1 MFGFF
6 KNELLEVIEWKEH
19 SKDVL
24 IWKFPDKESDIK
36 YGAQLTVRESQ
47 AAIFLNEGQIAD
59 VYGPGRHVLKTENMP
74 VLTKLKSWK
83 HGFNS
88 PFKADVYFVSTR
100 QLTNFKW
107 GTPNPIFVNDPEAGR
122 VEVRAFGTYFI
133 RVADPK
139 KFYREYAGT
148 SSILTVDELEDVFRG
163 LVVPKFAE
171 ALSESGATAFDIYSQ
186 YSELGETI
194 RPLIQADLDDFG
206 LELTKFQI
214 TSVSLPPEITDH
226 MKQLAKLKLTS
237 NENLSKMQM
246 MNQMDVDKI
255 AAERGNYENMKG
267 ARNDLMMQQMMM
279 QQMMQNNQNNNQNNQ
294 NQNNDSNNNAGGK
307 EEKMSREEIMK
318 TLKELGELKEMGIL
332 TDEEFNDKKKEL
344 LAKL

>member
-6 KNELLEVIEWKEH
+6 KNELLEVIEWKEDN
-19 SKDVL
+19 KDTL
-24 IWKFPDKESDIK
+24 IWKFPDKDSAIK

-59 VYGPGRHVLKTENMP
+59 VYGPGRHILKTENMP

-122 VEVRAFGTYFI
+122 VEVRAFGTYFM

-139 KFYREYAGT
+139 VFFREYAGT
-148 SSILTVDELEDVFRG
+148 SSILKVDELEDVFRG

-186 YSELGETI
+186 YSELGEAI
-194 RPLIQADLDDFG
+194 RPLIQEDLKEFG

-226 MKQLAKLKLTS
+226 MKQLAKLNLTS
-237 NENLSKMQM
+237 NDNLNKMQAF
-246 MNQMDVDKI
+246 NQMDVDKI
-255 AAERGNYENMKG
+255 AAEKGNYENMKG
-267 ARNDLMMQQMMM
+267 SRNDLMMQQMMM
-279 QQMMQNNQNNNQNNQ
+279 QQMMQNNQNQNN
-294 NQNNDSNNNAGGK
+294 NNSNNNNNAGGN

-332 TDEEFNDKKKEL
+332 TEEEFNDKKKEL

>member
-6 KNELLEVIEWKEH
+6 KNELLEVIEWKEQG
-19 SKDVL
+19 KDTVL
-24 IWKFPDKESDIK
+24 WKFPDKDSAIK

-59 VYGPGRHVLKTENMP
+59 VYSSGRYELKTENMP
-74 VLTKLKSWK
+74 ILTKLKSWK

-100 QLTNFKW
+100 QMTNFKW
-107 GTPNPIFVNDPEAGR
+107 GTPNPIFVKDPEAGR
-122 VEVRAFGTYFI
+122 IEVRAFGTYFMRI
-133 RVADPK
+133 ADPK
-139 KFYREYAGT
+139 KFFREYAGT
-148 SSILTVDELEDVFRG
+148 SSTLQVDELEDAFRG

-194 RPLIQADLDDFG
+194 RPLIQADLDEFG

-214 TSVSLPPEITDH
+214 TSVSLPPEITEH
-226 MKQLAKLKLTS
+226 MKQLAKMNLTS
-237 NENLSKMQM
+237 DKNISKMQAF
-246 MNQMDVDKI
+246 NQMDVDKI
-255 AAERGNYENMKG
+255 SAEKGNYENMKG

-279 QQMMQNNQNNNQNNQ
+279 QQMMQNMNPNQNQNQNNQ
-294 NQNNDSNNNAGGK
+294 NQNQNAGDDD
-307 EEKMSREEIMK
+307 KMSREEIMK
-318 TLKELGELKEMGIL
+318 ALKELGELKEMGIL
-332 TDEEFNDKKKEL
+332 TEQEFNDKICFKFFG
-344 LAKL
+344 

>member
-6 KNELLEVIEWKEH
+6 KNELLEVIEWKEQH
-19 SKDVL
+19 KETVL
-24 IWKFPDKESDIK
+24 WKFPDKDSAIK

-47 AAIFLNEGQIAD
+47 AAIFINEGQIAD
-59 VYGPGRHVLKTENMP
+59 VYGPGRHELKTENMP

-100 QLTNFKW
+100 QMTNFKW
-107 GTPNPIFVNDPEAGR
+107 GTPNPIFVKDPEAGR
-122 VEVRAFGTYFI
+122 VEIRAFGTYFMRI
-133 RVADPK
+133 ADPK
-139 KFYREYAGT
+139 KFFREYAGT
-148 SSILTVDELEDVFRG
+148 SPTLEVSELEDAFRG
-163 LVVPKFAE
+163 IVVPKFAE

-214 TSVSLPPEITDH
+214 TSVSLPPEITAH
-226 MKQLAKLKLTS
+226 MKEIAKANLTS
-237 NENLSKMQM
+237 DKHINKMQAL
-246 MNQMDVDKI
+246 NQMDVDKI
-255 AAERGNYENMKG
+255 AAEKGNYENMKG
-267 ARNDLMMQQMMM
+267 SRNDLMMQQMMM
-279 QQMMQNNQNNNQNNQ
+279 QQMMQNNNNQGNNQNNQ
-294 NQNNDSNNNAGGK
+294 DQNNDNGGDD
-307 EEKMSREEIMK
+307 KMSKDEIMK
-318 TLKELGELKEMGIL
+318 TLKDLGELKEMGIL
-332 TDEEFNDKKKEL
+332 TDEEFNDKKKDL

>member
-6 KNELLEVIEWKEH
+6 KNELLEVIEWKEDN
-19 SKDVL
+19 KDVL
-24 IWKFPDKESDIK
+24 IWKFPDKDSAIK

-59 VYGPGRHVLKTENMP
+59 VYGPGRHILKTENMP

-83 HGFNS
+83 HGFDS

-107 GTPNPIFVNDPEAGR
+107 GTPNPIFVKDPEAGR
-122 VEVRAFGTYFI
+122 VEVRAFGTYFM

-148 SSILTVDELEDVFRG
+148 SSVLAVDELEDVFRG

-171 ALSESGATAFDIYSQ
+171 VLSESGVTAFDIYSQ

-194 RPLIQADLDDFG
+194 RPLIQEDLKEFG

-226 MKQLAKLKLTS
+226 MKQLAKLNLTS
-237 NENLSKMQM
+237 NDNLNKMQAF
-246 MNQMDVDKI
+246 NQMDVDKI
-255 AAERGNYENMKG
+255 AAEKGNYENMKG
-267 ARNDLMMQQMMM
+267 SRNDLMMQQMMM
-279 QQMMQNNQNNNQNNQ
+279 QQMMQNNQNQNN
-294 NQNNDSNNNAGGK
+294 NSNNNNNSDSGN
-307 EEKMSREEIMK
+307 EEKMTREEIMK

-332 TDEEFNDKKKEL
+332 TEEEFNTKKREL

>member
-6 KNELLEVIEWKEH
+6 KNELLEVIEWKEQG
-19 SKDVL
+19 KDTVL
-24 IWKFPDKESDIK
+24 WKFPDQDSAIK

-59 VYGPGRHVLKTENMP
+59 VYGPGRHELKTENMP
-74 VLTKLKSWK
+74 ILTKLKSWK

-100 QLTNFKW
+100 QMTNFKW
-107 GTPNPIFVNDPEAGR
+107 GTPNPIFVKDPEAGR
-122 VEVRAFGTYFI
+122 IEIRAFGTYFMRI
-133 RVADPK
+133 ADPK
-139 KFYREYAGT
+139 KFFREYAGT
-148 SSILTVDELEDVFRG
+148 SATLEVSELEDVFRG

-186 YSELGETI
+186 YSELGESI
-194 RPLIQADLDDFG
+194 RPLIQDDLDEFG

-214 TSVSLPPEITDH
+214 TSVSLPPEITEH
-226 MKQLAKLKLTS
+226 MKEIAKANLTS
-237 NENLSKMQM
+237 DKNINKMQAF
-246 MNQMDVDKI
+246 NQMDVDKI
-255 AAERGNYENMKG
+255 AAEKGNYENMKG

-279 QQMMQNNQNNNQNNQ
+279 QQMMQNMQGNNNQGNQNNQ
-294 NQNNDSNNNAGGK
+294 NQNAGNDD
-307 EEKMSREEIMK
+307 EKMSKDEIMK

-332 TDEEFNDKKKEL
+332 TDEEFNDKKKDL